1 MGVNVRHSAFLCPGQ
16 ASQKVGMCKDIY
28 ELNDYAKDRIDSA
41 NDILGYDIKTI
52 MFSGPSSRLLY
63 NPFLLI
69 QMNHLNKL
77 L

>member
-52 MFSGPSSRLLY
+52 CFLYYHLWHMFRNVYGASY
-63 NPFLLI
+63 N
-69 QMNHLNKL
+69 NTS
-77 L
+77 